1 MTTSNSF
8 RTLISSNDSTF
19 VTLDEVVLAISC
31 DPHVAF
37 EGLVELWNRQTVD
50 EKMELGTKHK
60 NRFGFSKKHV
70 TRGSELALAYKAGKD
85 LSVQDMNDATT
96 IAHFYR
102 QQLWMYAMQAVPV
115 NNILL

>member
-1 MTTSNSF
+1 MN
-8 RTLISSNDSTF
+8 TLKNLIAVGTEF
-19 VTLDEVVLAISC
+19 VTLEQVVLAISC
-31 DPHVAF
+31 DPQVAF

-102 QQLWMYAMQAVPV
+102 NQLWMVAMGAVPV
-115 NNILL
+115 NNLYLGQ